1 MSDFDTNIERVQVMI
16 YSTCGCS
23 LKEGREVLKECLKR
37 NTALT
42 IGEQLGRGG
51 VKWKKEIN

>member
-1 MSDFDTNIERVQVMI
+1 MSDFKTDVERVQVMI

-37 NTALT
+37 NTTLHFA
-42 IGEQLGRGG
+42 EQLR
-51 VKWKKEIN
+51 ESR

>member
-1 MSDFDTNIERVQVMI
+1 MSDFKTDVERVQVMI

-23 LKEGREVLKECLKR
+23 LKEGRDVLRECLKR

-42 IGEQLGRGG
+42 IGEQIN
-51 VKWKKEIN
+51 KKVVDEKRR